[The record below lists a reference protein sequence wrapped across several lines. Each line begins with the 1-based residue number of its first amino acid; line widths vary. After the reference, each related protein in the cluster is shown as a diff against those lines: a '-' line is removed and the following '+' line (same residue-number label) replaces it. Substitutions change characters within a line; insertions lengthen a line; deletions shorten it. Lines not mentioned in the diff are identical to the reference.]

1 LCKIFEIAL
10 DSQGSFPSFGEAHH
24 PRRHIITQNLII
36 DKHLIIAYKSDSKK
50 GGRMPLL
57 INRDRVNP
65 KKFLEFEGKELD
77 KPPKWEDLHSCQT
90 FVILVK
96 RYYEEGEIAFSQEE
110 LEKLLEN
117 DGYEKRFFVVSTWKL
132 FGVSDPRFEG
142 LAREFDLT

>member
-1 LCKIFEIAL
+1 M
-10 DSQGSFPSFGEAHH
+10 S
-24 PRRHIITQNLII
+24 
-36 DKHLIIAYKSDSKK
+36 
-50 GGRMPLL
+50 LL
-57 INRDRVNP
+57 INRERTNP
-65 KKFLEFEGKELD
+65 KKFLELEGKELER
-77 KPPKWEDLHSCQT
+77 PPKWEDLTSCQT

-96 RYYEEGEIAFSQEE
+96 KYYEEGEIAFSPEE